1 MTNRD
6 WLMSLTDNE
15 LANELLNFASL
26 HKKLMFSTFCSF
38 NAVSKWL
45 RDEHTDERTK
55 FDDEGI
61 IQTVQ
66 DDSQWSKELTQ
77 CSWYPGKYNGGGW
90 PPR

>member
-1 MTNRD
+1 MTNRE
-6 WLMSLTDNE
+6 WLMSLTDDE
-15 LANELLNFASL
+15 LANELLNFAKL
-26 HKKLMFSTFCSF
+26 HKALMFSTFCSF

-45 RDEHTDERTK
+45 GEEHTTEKTV
-55 FDDEGI
+55 FDNVEI
-61 IQTVQ
+61 IQTTQ

>member
-1 MTNRD
+1 MTNKE
-6 WLMSLTDNE
+6 WLMSLTSDE

-26 HKKLMFSTFCSF
+26 HRTLVF
-38 NAVSKWL
+38 NAIDSLYAVSRWL
-45 RDEHTDERTK
+45 GDEHTAEITE
-55 FDDEGI
+55 FDNEAI
-61 IQTVQ
+61 IQ

>member
-6 WLMSLTDNE
+6 WLNSLTNEE
-15 LANELLNFASL
+15 LANELLNFANMHRTLVFNTTDSL
-26 HKKLMFSTFCSF
+26 NT
-38 NAVSKWL
+38 VSRWL
-45 RDEHTDERTK
+45 EDEHIVERTE
-55 FDDEGI
+55 FNNEEI
-61 IQTVQ
+61 ILNGQ

>member
-6 WLMSLTDNE
+6 WLMSLTNDQ
-15 LANELLNFASL
+15 LANELLNFTSL

-38 NAVSKWL
+38 NAVSEWL
-45 RDEHTDERTK
+45 GEEHTTERAG
-55 FDDEGI
+55 FDNEGI
-61 IQTVQ
+61 IPNGQ